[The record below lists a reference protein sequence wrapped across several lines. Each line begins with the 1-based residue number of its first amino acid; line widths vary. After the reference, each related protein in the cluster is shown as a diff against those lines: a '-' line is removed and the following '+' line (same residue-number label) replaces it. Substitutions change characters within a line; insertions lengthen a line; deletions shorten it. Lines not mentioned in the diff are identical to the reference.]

1 MLGWWS
7 LMGAVIVTGMAV
19 TPRFLRRHRRRAQV
33 DRARAALSAW
43 LPALNQPGGA
53 TVPEPPTEDNL
64 SRTASPRQVAQAGCA
79 ARPRHRVAPS
89 DPTLSATLTPRRAA

>member
-19 TPRFLRRHRRRAQV
+19 APRFLRRHRRRAQV
-33 DRARAALSAW
+33 DRARAALSTW
-43 LPALNQPGGA
+43 LPALNQLGGA

-64 SRTASPRQVAQAGCA
+64 SRTAFPRQATQAGCA
-79 ARPRHRVAPS
+79 VRPRRRVVLS
-89 DPTLSATLTPRRAA
+89 DPSLSATLTPRRAA